1 VIPTTQ
7 CLFRQALLKP
17 ERRGA
22 STSAGRKGAG
32 EESGQFPAQLVLNAR
47 AGVERAVACDAIE
60 DGAMLEKSRRPSCR
74 TPRARA
80 GGVHALVIDLQ
91 ARFDHP

>member
-1 VIPTTQ
+1 
-7 CLFRQALLKP
+7 
-17 ERRGA
+17 
-22 STSAGRKGAG
+22 
-32 EESGQFPAQLVLNAR
+32 VLDAR
-47 AGVERAVACDAIE
+47 AGVERAVACDAVE

-80 GGVHALVIDLQ
+80 GGVHALVIDFR